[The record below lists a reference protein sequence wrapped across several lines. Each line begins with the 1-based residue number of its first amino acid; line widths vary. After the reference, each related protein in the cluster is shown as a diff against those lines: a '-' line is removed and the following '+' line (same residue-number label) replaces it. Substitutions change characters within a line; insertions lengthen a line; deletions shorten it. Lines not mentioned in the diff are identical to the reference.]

1 MMTRYGNYLL
11 LVLAL
16 LVFQGC
22 KTSLSKSA
30 DLRTPGSVIE
40 DETIEETASTRVK
53 TKYSGK
59 VHITITSYNRKV
71 LVTGEAEDE
80 AIKADVTRIIGG
92 VQNVTAIDNQ
102 LVVGF
107 LAGLST
113 RSGDTLTTY
122 NVNLRLRDGGKD
134 FKSER
139 IKVVTTS
146 DIVYLMGI
154 VTHAEGDHATEI
166 ARTSR
171 GVKKVVPMF
180 EYID

>member
-1 MMTRYGNYLL
+1 MNRYLL
-11 LVLAL
+11 FILFAVSMV
-16 LVFQGC
+16 VFEGC
-22 KTSLSKSA
+22 TTTLTKGA
-30 DLRTPGSVIE
+30 DRRTPGAFLE
-40 DETIEETASTRVK
+40 DSTIEETAVRRIK
-53 TKYSGK
+53 TKYSDR
-59 VHITITSYNRKV
+59 VHIIVTSYNRKV
-71 LVTGEAEDE
+71 LVTGEAEDDTLQSD
-80 AIKADVTRIIGG
+80 ITRIIGG

-102 LVVGF
+102 MVIGP
-107 LAGLST
+107 LASLSS

-134 FKSER
+134 FKSDL

-154 VTHAEGDHATEI
+154 VTHAEAEIAKEI